1 MNIAIDVM
9 AISLSKN
16 RGIGYYTSGQ
26 LKALFE
32 LDKTRNRYFLLNLYD
47 NFSLKDELQYGD
59 NVTEHFIYTGKDLF
73 LWDYPELIGSL
84 FQNFIQEH
92 KIDLFYLTSPVVFR
106 CLLDKSWF
114 INTKYIVTCY
124 DIIPYIFPDIYLRSS
139 EIKIQYNK
147 ALDFIINS
155 DGILAIS
162 QSVKYD
168 VIQHIGVDENKIQV
182 IYAGADTNRFRVI
195 NLSDDDKLQI
205 RKKYAILD
213 DFILCVGGDDE
224 RKNMAYLIE
233 AYSRLSKELL
243 SQYQLVIVCNF
254 PRPSEERYY
263 AVAKKNNVTDRVVF
277 TNFVSDEDLTKLY
290 NMAFISA
297 FVSRYEGF
305 GLPVLESMMCG
316 VPVLTSKNSSLG
328 EISKDAAILVDP
340 FDIDDITRG
349 LNELLLNTDLDVLRR
364 AGFSR
369 ADCFSWEK
377 TAKLTLEAMCRITTR
392 QSLPLQEYNCKN
404 IAFFTPLPPIQS
416 GISDYSVD
424 IIQQLAKHY
433 SIDVFIDIGYTHNC
447 LLPQNVNV
455 YKHTQ
460 FYNKR
465 SQYYKLIFQMG
476 NNTYHEYMLD
486 YIRKYNGVV
495 VLHDCNLHGFLMA
508 ITCQKQN
515 MKSYKEMLSIDYNK
529 DEIPNLITAIQS
541 GRPVSDYIVNG
552 FVTNFADV
560 IIVHSNWA
568 KKRLLLK
575 NIEANVR
582 CIHHYV
588 QIPNYSFN
596 ESVEVK
602 QSARKKLQIPDESIV
617 IAAFGFI
624 QETKRSLPTL
634 RAIRRVI
641 NEFPKTKM
649 IYVGKITN
657 EIEEDFYS
665 YVGKYKLQ
673 DNVFVTGYTSLE
685 IFLLYIEASD
695 ICLNLRYPY
704 YGETSGGLSRILAA
718 GKCVVVNDIGSF
730 SEIPDTCCIKLPS
743 PMNMFIEEE
752 EERIYKAL
760 VDLIKNTEKR
770 IEIGIAAR
778 KFAEKELEINKI
790 IQQYLNVL
798 SRPSK
803 KKVLTKKLFA
813 QIKDHVENTIDED
826 KFALARTLAYT
837 MQNFE

>member
-32 LDKTRNRYFLLNLYD
+32 LDKTNRYFLLNLYD
-47 NFSLKDELQYGD
+47 DFSLKNELQYGD
-59 NVTEHFIYTGKDLF
+59 NVSEHFIYTGKNLF
-73 LWDYPELIGSL
+73 LWDYPKLINSF

-124 DIIPYIFPDIYLRSS
+124 DIIPYIFPDIYLRSP
-139 EIKIQYNK
+139 EIKTQYNK
-147 ALDFIINS
+147 ALEFIINS
-155 DGILAIS
+155 DCILAIS
-162 QSVKYD
+162 QSVKNDMIKY
-168 VIQHIGVDENKIQV
+168 IGVDENKIQV

-195 NLSDDDKLQI
+195 NLSEDDKLQI

-233 AYSRLSKELL
+233 SYSRLPKELR
-243 SQYQLVIVCNF
+243 SQYQLVIVCNLLKS
-254 PRPSEERYY
+254 SEERYY
-263 AVAKKNNVTDRVVF
+263 AVAKENSVADRVIF
-277 TNFVSDEDLTKLY
+277 TNFISDEDLTKLY
-290 NMAFISA
+290 NMAYVSA

-316 VPVLTSKNSSLG
+316 VPVLTSNNSSLG
-328 EISKDAAILVDP
+328 EIAKDAAILADP
-340 FDIDDITRG
+340 FDLNDITRG

-364 AGFSR
+364 AGFAR
-369 ADCFSWEK
+369 AECFSWEK
-377 TAKLTLEAMCRITTR
+377 TAKLTLEAMCRITPH
-392 QSLPLQEYNCKN
+392 QSLPLEERNCKN

-424 IIQQLAKHY
+424 IIQQLAKYY

-460 FYNKR
+460 FHKKR
-465 SQYYKLIFQMG
+465 SQYYKLIFHMG
-476 NNTYHEYMLD
+476 NNTYHEYMLE
-486 YIRKYNGVV
+486 YTRKYNGVV
-495 VLHDCNLHGFLMA
+495 VLHDCNLHGLLMA
-508 ITCQKQN
+508 ITSQKQN
-515 MKSYKEMLSIDYNK
+515 MKDYKEMLSNDYNK
-529 DEIPNLITAIQS
+529 DEIQELITAIHS
-541 GRPVSDYIVNG
+541 GKPVSDYIVNG

-568 KKRLLLK
+568 KKQLLLK
-575 NIEANVR
+575 NIEANVK
-582 CIHHYV
+582 CIPLYAK
-588 QIPNYSFN
+588 IPNYSFD
-596 ESVEVK
+596 ESEEVK
-602 QSARKKLQIPDESIV
+602 QSARKKLQISDENIV

-634 RAIRRVI
+634 IAVRRVI
-641 NEFPKTKM
+641 EEFPQTKM
-649 IYVGKITN
+649 IFVGKITN
-657 EIEEDFYS
+657 EIEKDFFS
-665 YVGKYKLQ
+665 YVAKYELQ

-685 IFLLYIEASD
+685 TFLLYIEASD

-718 GKCVVVNDIGSF
+718 GKCVVLNDIGSF
-730 SEIPDTCCIKLPS
+730 SEIPDACCIKLPS

-752 EERIYKAL
+752 EERIYEAL
-760 VDLIKNTEKR
+760 IDLIKNTKKR

-778 KFAEKELEINKI
+778 RFAEKELEINKI

-798 SRPSK
+798 SRPLK
-803 KKVLTKKLFA
+803 KKVLTKELLL
-813 QIKDHVENTIDED
+813 QIIDQVENTIDED
-826 KFALARTLAYT
+826 KFNLARTLAYT
-837 MQNFE
+837 MQDFE